1 MTVGEFIN
9 KARMEQKIE
18 FRDEDGWTICQVE
31 STSVGINPYVD
42 YEILEWFTPTKPPI
56 HSLTGIDIVLYIK
69 KIEYFKYLG
78 EPYHDN
84 NRID

>member
-18 FRDEDGWTICQVE
+18 FRDEDGRTICQAE
-31 STSVGINPYVD
+31 STSAGINPYVD
-42 YEILEWFTPTKPPI
+42 YEILEWFTPTRPPI
-56 HSLTGIDIVLYIK
+56 HSLIGIDIVLYIK

-78 EPYHDN
+78 EPNHDN